1 MRIAVMGT
9 GSLGGRY
16 GGALVMAGHDVT
28 FIARSQLE
36 TIKKEGLKF
45 DAQVLGRILTPEA
58 RGELP
63 AGTVTL
69 PVKVT
74 DKPAE
79 VGTVDLLL
87 FCVKTYDLDTAAKQA
102 GPLVGAQTTVL
113 PMQNGVRIRERLGSY
128 FGEYAVIGGVQ
139 YPDRIIFGEID
150 GSESQRTKQ
159 LLEVFQSA
167 GLTTELSD
175 HIQKDIWE
183 KFIAICAVGG
193 VLAMVRLPMGPALSC
208 PETKELF
215 EGIMDEAI
223 SISQTI
229 GVAVAEDFVPN
240 MMAYLEG
247 LPPMIKN
254 SQLEDIEAGR
264 RLELDDL
271 NGEAVRLGK
280 EFEIPTPLNFA
291 VYAALKPYIGGAP
304 TLLA

>member
-1 MRIAVMGT
+1 MRIAVFGT
-9 GSLGGRY
+9 GSLGGHY
-16 GGALVMAGHDVT
+16 GGDLVMAGHDVT

-36 TIKKEGLKF
+36 TLKKEGLKF
-45 DAQVLGRILTPEA
+45 DARVLGAILTPEA

-63 AGTVTL
+63 AGIVTL
-69 PVKVT
+69 PVQVT

-79 VGTVDLLL
+79 VGPVDLLL
-87 FCVKTYDLDTAAKQA
+87 FCGKTYDLDTAANQA
-102 GPLVGAQTTVL
+102 RPLVGHQTTVL
-113 PMQNGVRIRERLGSY
+113 PVQNGVRIRERLGPY
-128 FGEYAVIGGVQ
+128 FGEHAVIGGVR

-167 GLTTELSD
+167 GLTTELSN

-193 VLAMVRLPMGPALSC
+193 ILTMVRLPMGPALSC

-215 EGIMDEAI
+215 EGVMDEAI
-223 SISQTI
+223 SISQAM
-229 GVAVAEDFVPN
+229 GVAVAEDFLPN
-240 MMAYLEG
+240 MMTYLDG

-271 NGEAVRLGK
+271 NGETVRLGK
-280 EFEIPTPLNFA
+280 EFGIPTPLNFA
-291 VYAALKPYIGGAP
+291 VYAALKPYINGAP